1 MLKIINTSF
10 RPKDPERLTRKY
22 EDSHWRFPI
31 FPKNQWLSLTA
42 MCDWHDFCSD
52 AECPTEMDWQ
62 AI

>member
-1 MLKIINTSF
+1 MLKMKITSF
-10 RPKDPERLTRKY
+10 RPKDPGRSQKTY
-22 EDSHWRFPI
+22 EDGLWRVFS
-31 FPKNQWLSLTA
+31 FSNYQWLSSIA